1 MEKKTDN
8 EREAPIS
15 IRIPRHLRETFLR
28 KWEASG
34 YSKNG
39 YILKCIFG
47 ADAPRA
53 TRTPRVEK
61 EMLTL
66 LLARSAAIRD
76 ALDEAAHRTPDDAS
90 ASEAIKTAC
99 DELTVIRAALMKM
112 MERAP

>member
-1 MEKKTDN
+1 MEN
-8 EREAPIS
+8 ETGTKRDAPLS
-15 IRIPRHLRETFLR
+15 IRIPRHLWEMFLR
-28 KWEASG
+28 NVEASG

-39 YILKCIFG
+39 YVLRAIFG
-47 ADAPRA
+47 ANAPRA

-61 EMLTL
+61 EMLAT

-90 ASEAIKTAC
+90 ASEAIKAAC